1 MLTILEERL
10 LQYQELGLDNFEELE
25 NIIAE

>member
-10 LQYQELGLDNFEELE
+10 LQYQELGLNNFEELE